1 MKRLMLLHTVDSVY
15 RTFGAELARVVGDD
29 VIIDNML
36 DTFLADDPARHNG
49 IFSKA
54 NKLRLIHDLESCS
67 LAHPDVIVVS
77 CSSLSP
83 YIPELRAYIET
94 PIISIDDAMCRKAL
108 EKGAKI
114 AVLATAQSALE
125 PARWKLSLFAKEK
138 NIDLTLESFCN
149 GDAIA
154 ALKKGDRETHDK
166 LILEMARKV
175 SPDCD
180 AIVLAQ

>member
-1 MKRLMLLHTVDSVY
+1 
-15 RTFGAELARVVGDD
+15 
-29 VIIDNML
+29 
-36 DTFLADDPARHNG
+36 
-49 IFSKA
+49 
-54 NKLRLIHDLESCS
+54 
-67 LAHPDVIVVS
+67 
-77 CSSLSP
+77 
-83 YIPELRAYIET
+83 ET

-125 PARWKLSLFAKEK
+125 PAKWKLSLFAKEK
-138 NIDLTLESFCN
+138 EVDLTLESFCN

-180 AIVLAQ
+180 AIVLAQASMAKMRDRVEKESGIETLSSPELCYEEVKQFLDMYTF